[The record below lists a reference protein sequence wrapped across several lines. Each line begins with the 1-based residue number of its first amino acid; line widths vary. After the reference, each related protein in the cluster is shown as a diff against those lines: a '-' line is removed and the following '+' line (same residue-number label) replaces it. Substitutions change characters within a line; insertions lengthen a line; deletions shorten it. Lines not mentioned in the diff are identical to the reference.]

1 MASYQFLDFRY
12 SDAMDNEV
20 LENPSYGDN
29 ITLDEACQLLR
40 EALRKFDLVYLC
52 LDALDECQEHRTPFL
67 SSLKDL
73 FKDFGLSRCLKL
85 FLTGRPQVDQYV
97 NMHITGPFLFSM
109 TLSAN
114 KDDMLTYIK
123 YQIEHDDSGIIMGA
137 DFMNEIVETN
147 FYGRSN
153 AVAYSRFLLH
163 ALQIQHVLE
172 QLTIRSWQ
180 EALKAMPKMLD
191 QAFEVT
197 IQRIQNQSVA
207 RK

>member
-1 MASYQFLDFRY
+1 MIGALLKQVIS
-12 SDAMDNEV
+12 SDPISFDTILQNLQKARKK
-20 LENPSYGDN
+20 GDN

-153 AVAYSRFLLH
+153 VSKCS
-163 ALQIQHVLE
+163 
-172 QLTIRSWQ
+172 TISSLNTQ
-180 EALKAMPKMLD
+180 D
-191 QAFEVT
+191 
-197 IQRIQNQSVA
+197 
-207 RK
+207 